1 MSLNE
6 SRMERMRELVSAA
19 LNPELLEIIDDSA
32 RHAGHAG
39 AKTGLGHFKMK
50 IASAAFTGKTSLAR
64 HRLVYQSLGD
74 MMKTDIHAL
83 NIDARL
89 PD

>member
-6 SRMERMRELVSAA
+6 NRIEKMRERLIAS
-19 LNPELLEIIDDSA
+19 LEPDLLEIIDDSA

-39 AKTGLGHFKMK
+39 AKTGLGHFKM
-50 IASAAFTGKTSLAR
+50 IISSAAFTGKSPIAR
-64 HRLVYQSLGD
+64 HRLVYRSLGE
-74 MMKTDIHAL
+74 MMQADIHAL

-89 PD
+89 PG

>member
-6 SRMERMRELVSAA
+6 NRIEKMRERLMAS
-19 LNPELLEIIDDSA
+19 LQPDLLEIIDDSA

-39 AKTGLGHFKMK
+39 AKTGLGHFKMV
-50 IASAAFTGKTSLAR
+50 ISSSAFAGKLPLAR
-64 HRLVYQSLGD
+64 HRLVYQSLGE
-74 MMKTDIHAL
+74 MMQTDIHAL
-83 NIDARL
+83 NIDARV